1 MHMTSSQPYWCSK
14 PILKKFSVFF
24 LMSEYLLN
32 QEQKSTI
39 YSQSRV
45 NGMGKGVL
53 GRIPGFPGHSW
64 MTEKLVSAVF

>member
-1 MHMTSSQPYWCSK
+1 
-14 PILKKFSVFF
+14 
-24 LMSEYLLN
+24 MSEYLLN

-64 MTEKLVSAVF
+64 MTEKLVSAVFWRDDF